1 MAIESLKR
9 NTIHRLK
16 EIKDEQQLSIAQIM
30 DMMEKRGQYVS
41 EATLKKLFAKGSEEK
56 KFRYQDSIAPV
67 ADVLLDI
74 YGDKSGLEDVASLK
88 QIIREKN
95 RYIELLVCKLEEV
108 ESEAEERKEL
118 YQDRKQAYET
128 TIASLENQ
136 VQRLNSQI
144 DKKDILLEKLMDA
157 VLPTEKKDDA

>member
-16 EIKDEQQLSIAQIM
+16 EIKEEQQLSISQII
-30 DMMEKRGQYVS
+30 DMLEKRGLYVS
-41 EATLKKLFAKGSEEK
+41 EPTLKKLFAKGSEEK
-56 KFRYQDSIAPV
+56 NFRYQDSIAPV

-95 RYIELLVCKLEEV
+95 RYIELLVCKLEEIV
-108 ESEAEERKEL
+108 EDTEDRKKL
-118 YQDRKQAYET
+118 YEDRKQAYEK
-128 TIASLENQ
+128 TIESLEAQ
-136 VQRLNSQI
+136 VERLNRQI
-144 DKKDILLEKLMDA
+144 DKKDMIVEKLMDE
-157 VLPTEKKDDA
+157 VWPRKKG

>member
-16 EIKDEQQLSIAQIM
+16 EIKEEQQLSISQII
-30 DMMEKRGQYVS
+30 DMLEKRGLYVS
-41 EATLKKLFAKGSEEK
+41 EPTLKKLFAKGSEEK
-56 KFRYQDSIAPV
+56 NFRYQDSIAPV

-95 RYIELLVCKLEEV
+95 RYIELLVCKLEER
-108 ESEAEERKEL
+108 EEEAAENKTIYE
-118 YQDRKQAYET
+118 DRKAAYEK
-128 TIASLENQ
+128 TISAFENQ
-136 VQRLNSQI
+136 VDRLNEQI
-144 DKKDILLEKLMDA
+144 DRKDIMIEKLMSA
-157 VLPTEKKDDA
+157 VLPREKE

>member
-16 EIKDEQQLSIAQIM
+16 EIKEEQDLSISQIM

-41 EATLKKLFAKGSEEK
+41 EATLKKLFAKGSEER

-74 YGDKSGLEDVASLK
+74 YGDNSGLQDVVSLK
-88 QIIREKN
+88 QIIKEKN
-95 RYIELLVCKLEEV
+95 KYIELLVCKLEEL
-108 ESEAEERKEL
+108 EAEAEERRKL
-118 YQDRKQAYET
+118 YDDRKQAYEK
-128 TIASLENQ
+128 TIESLEDQ
-136 VQRLNSQI
+136 VQRLNAQVDRK
-144 DKKDILLEKLMDA
+144 DKLVEKLMDA
-157 VLPTEKKDDA
+157 VLPREKDDA